1 MHTVHLS
8 MQEMH
13 RVDEEGQHMAQEL
26 LTARQI
32 TELLGI
38 DKSTVYRMA
47 DDGRLR
53 GVRVG
58 RQWRFPAVGVEDMLQ
73 GAGLG
78 ADAGA
83 AAPQAHEPLGGH
95 AADLLLDVLAESLGV
110 MMVLTDLDGHPLSAI
125 ANPCP
130 SFAARGNDP
139 TLVQACAA
147 EWREM
152 AEDPDFVPRF
162 RTGRL
167 GFQCARAFVRSGD
180 RLVGMVLAGG
190 VPAPE
195 QPAEGLWVLDDE
207 SRSRVLQ
214 LLPRVAAAFSHLA
227 GHGSDVVARGPAPL
241 R

>member
-1 MHTVHLS
+1 MHTVHLL

-13 RVDEEGQHMAQEL
+13 REAEEGRRMSQEL

-47 DDGRLR
+47 DDGRLS

-58 RQWRFPAVGVEDMLQ
+58 RQWRFPAEGVQHMLDT
-73 GAGLG
+73 AGLG
-78 ADAGA
+78 ADAAAGA
-83 AAPQAHEPLGGH
+83 PVVHETLRGH
-95 AADLLLDVLAESLGV
+95 AADLLLDVLAETLGV
-110 MMVLTDLDGHPLSAI
+110 MMVLTDLDGHPLSTI

-130 SFAARGNDP
+130 SFAQRGDDP
-139 TLVQACAA
+139 ALVEACAA

-180 RLVGMVLAGG
+180 RLLGMVLAGG
-190 VPAPE
+190 VPAPD
-195 QPAEGLWVLDDE
+195 QPAEGLWALDDE
-207 SRSRVLQ
+207 DRSRVLR

-227 GHGSDVVARGPAPL
+227 GHGSEVEAKAPAPL